1 MAISESIKYI
11 GASTHDLDL
20 FEGQYTVPNGMAYNS
35 YLIDDEKIAIMDT
48 VDKIVTSKWL
58 DNLKNALA
66 GKEPTYLIIQH
77 LEPDHSANVNTVIE
91 MYPNITLVCTAKA
104 KSMLGQFGIKSEN
117 VLTVGEGDELSLGS
131 HTLKFILAPMVHWPE
146 VMLSY
151 EISEKALF
159 SADAFGK
166 FGAIDADENW
176 NCEARRYY
184 FNIVGKYGLPVSN
197 LLKKAS
203 TLEINTIY
211 PLHGPVLT
219 DTIPEVLNLY
229 KITRQLPSTAVL
241 HAGIARSPALA
252 GKGHV
257 VPSLFERL
265 GEDPDILGK
274 MTDVITRLAQLPR
287 VASREQRRTRRR
299 RFRIRSVT
307 ILEQHTPCGHTV
319 ENRRRDPLAA
329 ISPEMKPC
337 GIVGDAEQNIR
348 TAHRIILP
356 VNRDQSA
363 QCGGSPKYKIT
374 SHRSHIVYC
383 KIPGGPE
390 RRRGVTNL
398 HWQYNG
404 CRTDRLSRSSPKW
417 HLPTVR
423 Y

>member
-20 FEGQYTVPNGMAYNS
+20 FEGQYTVANGMAYNS

-58 DNLKNALA
+58 DNLKNALD

-166 FGAIDADENW
+166 FGALDIDESW

-184 FNIVGKYGLPVSN
+184 FNIVGKYGIPVSN

-219 DTIPEVLNLY
+219 DTIPEVLKLY
-229 KITRQLPSTAVL
+229 TTWAAYEPEDEGVFIAYASMHGNTAEAANKMKEILEAKGAAKVAIADLSRDDMAECVEDAFRYSTLLCMAPSYDGGVFLPMADFIHHLKSKL
-241 HAGIARSPALA
+241 YQNR
-252 GKGHV
+252 
-257 VPSLFERL
+257 
-265 GEDPDILGK
+265 
-274 MTDVITRLAQLPR
+274 R
-287 VASREQRRTRRR
+287 VALVENASWAPSAVKAMKAEFEQMKNIDLIEST
-299 RFRIRSVT
+299 VT
-307 ILEQHTPCGHTV
+307 IKTTV
-319 ENRRRDPLAA
+319 KESDIEALSNLAD
-329 ISPEMKPC
+329 E
-337 GIVGDAEQNIR
+337 
-348 TAHRIILP
+348 IL
-356 VNRDQSA
+356 
-363 QCGGSPKYKIT
+363 K
-374 SHRSHIVYC
+374 
-383 KIPGGPE
+383 
-390 RRRGVTNL
+390 
-398 HWQYNG
+398 
-404 CRTDRLSRSSPKW
+404 
-417 HLPTVR
+417 
-423 Y
+423 

>member
-11 GASTHDLDL
+11 GASTHELDL
-20 FEGQYTVPNGMAYNS
+20 FEGQYTAPNGMAYNS
-35 YLIDDEKIAIMDT
+35 YLIDDEKIAILDT

-58 DNLKNALA
+58 DNLKNALD

-166 FGAIDADENW
+166 FGALDIDESW

-219 DTIPEVLNLY
+219 DTIPEVLKLY
-229 KITRQLPSTAVL
+229 TTWAAYEPEDEGVFIAYASMHGNTAEAANKMKEILEAKGAAKVAIADLSRDDMAECVEDAFRYSTLLCMAPSYDGGVFLPMADFIHHLKSKL
-241 HAGIARSPALA
+241 YQNR
-252 GKGHV
+252 
-257 VPSLFERL
+257 
-265 GEDPDILGK
+265 
-274 MTDVITRLAQLPR
+274 R
-287 VASREQRRTRRR
+287 VALVENASWAPSAVKAMKAEFEQMKNIDLIENT
-299 RFRIRSVT
+299 VT
-307 ILEQHTPCGHTV
+307 IKTTV
-319 ENRRRDPLAA
+319 KESDIEALSNLAD
-329 ISPEMKPC
+329 E
-337 GIVGDAEQNIR
+337 
-348 TAHRIILP
+348 IL
-356 VNRDQSA
+356 
-363 QCGGSPKYKIT
+363 K
-374 SHRSHIVYC
+374 
-383 KIPGGPE
+383 
-390 RRRGVTNL
+390 
-398 HWQYNG
+398 
-404 CRTDRLSRSSPKW
+404 
-417 HLPTVR
+417 
-423 Y
+423 

>member
-11 GASTHDLDL
+11 GASTHELDL
-20 FEGQYTVPNGMAYNS
+20 FEGQYTAPNGMAYNS

-58 DNLKNALA
+58 DNLKNALD

-166 FGAIDADENW
+166 FGALDIDESW

-184 FNIVGKYGLPVSN
+184 FNIVGKYGIPVSN

-219 DTIPEVLNLY
+219 DTIPEVLKLY
-229 KITRQLPSTAVL
+229 TTWAAYEPEDEGVFIAYASMHGNTAKAANKMKEILEAKGAAKVAIADLSRDDMAECVEDAFRYSTLLCMAPSYDGGVFLPMADFIHHLKSKL
-241 HAGIARSPALA
+241 YQNR
-252 GKGHV
+252 
-257 VPSLFERL
+257 
-265 GEDPDILGK
+265 
-274 MTDVITRLAQLPR
+274 R
-287 VASREQRRTRRR
+287 VALVENASWAPSAVKAMKAEFEQMKNIDLIENT
-299 RFRIRSVT
+299 VT
-307 ILEQHTPCGHTV
+307 IKTTV
-319 ENRRRDPLAA
+319 KESDIEALSNLAD
-329 ISPEMKPC
+329 E
-337 GIVGDAEQNIR
+337 
-348 TAHRIILP
+348 IL
-356 VNRDQSA
+356 
-363 QCGGSPKYKIT
+363 K
-374 SHRSHIVYC
+374 
-383 KIPGGPE
+383 
-390 RRRGVTNL
+390 
-398 HWQYNG
+398 
-404 CRTDRLSRSSPKW
+404 
-417 HLPTVR
+417 
-423 Y
+423 

>member
-58 DNLKNALA
+58 DNLKNALD

-104 KSMLGQFGIKSEN
+104 KSMLGQFGINSEN

-166 FGAIDADENW
+166 FGALDIDESW

-219 DTIPEVLNLY
+219 DTIPEVLKLY
-229 KITRQLPSTAVL
+229 KTWAAYEPEDEGVFIAYASMHGNTAKAANKMKEILEAKGAAKVAIGDLSRDDMAKCVENAFRYSTLLCMAPSYDGGVFLPMADFIHHLKSKL
-241 HAGIARSPALA
+241 YQNR
-252 GKGHV
+252 
-257 VPSLFERL
+257 
-265 GEDPDILGK
+265 
-274 MTDVITRLAQLPR
+274 R
-287 VASREQRRTRRR
+287 VALVENASWAPSAVKAMKAEFEQMKNIDLIENT
-299 RFRIRSVT
+299 VT
-307 ILEQHTPCGHTV
+307 IKTTV
-319 ENRRRDPLAA
+319 KESDIEALSNLAD
-329 ISPEMKPC
+329 E
-337 GIVGDAEQNIR
+337 
-348 TAHRIILP
+348 IL
-356 VNRDQSA
+356 
-363 QCGGSPKYKIT
+363 K
-374 SHRSHIVYC
+374 
-383 KIPGGPE
+383 
-390 RRRGVTNL
+390 
-398 HWQYNG
+398 
-404 CRTDRLSRSSPKW
+404 
-417 HLPTVR
+417 
-423 Y
+423 

>member
-20 FEGQYTVPNGMAYNS
+20 FEGQYTVANGMAYNS

-58 DNLKNALA
+58 DNLKNALD

-166 FGAIDADENW
+166 FGALDIDESW

-184 FNIVGKYGLPVSN
+184 FNIVGKYGIPVSN

-219 DTIPEVLNLY
+219 DTIPEVLKLY
-229 KITRQLPSTAVL
+229 TTWAAYEPEDEGVFIAYASMHGNTAEAANKMKEILEAKGAAKVAIADLSRDDMAECVEDAFRYSTLLCMAPSYDGGVFLPMADFIHHLKSKL
-241 HAGIARSPALA
+241 YQNR
-252 GKGHV
+252 
-257 VPSLFERL
+257 
-265 GEDPDILGK
+265 
-274 MTDVITRLAQLPR
+274 R
-287 VASREQRRTRRR
+287 VALVENASWAPSAVKAMKAEFEQMKNIDLIENT
-299 RFRIRSVT
+299 VT
-307 ILEQHTPCGHTV
+307 IKTTV
-319 ENRRRDPLAA
+319 KESDIEALSNLAD
-329 ISPEMKPC
+329 E
-337 GIVGDAEQNIR
+337 
-348 TAHRIILP
+348 IL
-356 VNRDQSA
+356 
-363 QCGGSPKYKIT
+363 K
-374 SHRSHIVYC
+374 
-383 KIPGGPE
+383 
-390 RRRGVTNL
+390 
-398 HWQYNG
+398 
-404 CRTDRLSRSSPKW
+404 
-417 HLPTVR
+417 
-423 Y
+423 

>member
-11 GASTHDLDL
+11 GASTHELDL
-20 FEGQYTVPNGMAYNS
+20 FEGQYTAPNGMAYNS
-35 YLIDDEKIAIMDT
+35 YLIDDEKIAILDT

-58 DNLKNALA
+58 DNLKNALD

-166 FGAIDADENW
+166 FGALDIDESW

-184 FNIVGKYGLPVSN
+184 FNIVGKYGIPVSN

-219 DTIPEVLNLY
+219 DTIPEVLKLY
-229 KITRQLPSTAVL
+229 TTWAAYEPEDEGVFIAYASMHGNTAEAANKMKELLEAKGAAKVAIADLSRDDMAECVEDAFRYSTLLCMAPSYDGGVFLPMADFIHHLKSKL
-241 HAGIARSPALA
+241 YQNR
-252 GKGHV
+252 
-257 VPSLFERL
+257 
-265 GEDPDILGK
+265 
-274 MTDVITRLAQLPR
+274 R
-287 VASREQRRTRRR
+287 VALVENASWAPSAVKAMKAEFEQMKNIDLIENT
-299 RFRIRSVT
+299 VT
-307 ILEQHTPCGHTV
+307 IKTTV
-319 ENRRRDPLAA
+319 KESDIEALSNLAD
-329 ISPEMKPC
+329 E
-337 GIVGDAEQNIR
+337 
-348 TAHRIILP
+348 IL
-356 VNRDQSA
+356 
-363 QCGGSPKYKIT
+363 K
-374 SHRSHIVYC
+374 
-383 KIPGGPE
+383 
-390 RRRGVTNL
+390 
-398 HWQYNG
+398 
-404 CRTDRLSRSSPKW
+404 
-417 HLPTVR
+417 
-423 Y
+423 

>member
-11 GASTHDLDL
+11 GASTHELDL
-20 FEGQYTVPNGMAYNS
+20 FEGQYTVANGMAYNS
-35 YLIDDEKIAIMDT
+35 YLIDDEKIAILDT

-58 DNLKNALA
+58 DNLKNALD

-104 KSMLGQFGIKSEN
+104 KSMLEQFGIKSEN

-166 FGAIDADENW
+166 FGALDIDESW

-184 FNIVGKYGLPVSN
+184 FNIVGKYGIPVSN

-219 DTIPEVLNLY
+219 DTIPEVLKLY
-229 KITRQLPSTAVL
+229 TTWAAYEPEDEGVFIAYASMHGNTAEAANKMKEILEAKGAAKVAIADLSRNDMAECVEDAFRYSTLLCMAPSYDGGVFLPMADFIHHLKSKL
-241 HAGIARSPALA
+241 YQNR
-252 GKGHV
+252 
-257 VPSLFERL
+257 
-265 GEDPDILGK
+265 
-274 MTDVITRLAQLPR
+274 R
-287 VASREQRRTRRR
+287 VALIENASWAPSAVKAMKAEFEQMKNIDLIENT
-299 RFRIRSVT
+299 VT
-307 ILEQHTPCGHTV
+307 IKTTV
-319 ENRRRDPLAA
+319 KESDIEALSNLAD
-329 ISPEMKPC
+329 E
-337 GIVGDAEQNIR
+337 
-348 TAHRIILP
+348 IL
-356 VNRDQSA
+356 
-363 QCGGSPKYKIT
+363 K
-374 SHRSHIVYC
+374 
-383 KIPGGPE
+383 
-390 RRRGVTNL
+390 
-398 HWQYNG
+398 
-404 CRTDRLSRSSPKW
+404 
-417 HLPTVR
+417 
-423 Y
+423 

>member
-11 GASTHDLDL
+11 GASTHELDL
-20 FEGQYTVPNGMAYNS
+20 FEGQYTAPNGMAYNS
-35 YLIDDEKIAIMDT
+35 YLIDDEKIAILDT

-58 DNLKNALA
+58 DNLKNALD

-166 FGAIDADENW
+166 FGALDIDESW

-184 FNIVGKYGLPVSN
+184 FNIVGKYGIPVSN

-219 DTIPEVLNLY
+219 DTIPEVLKLY
-229 KITRQLPSTAVL
+229 TTWAAYEPEDEGVFIAYASMHGNTAEAANKMKEILESKGAAKVAIADLSRDDMAECVEDAFRYSTLLCMAPSYDGGVFLPMADFIHHLKSKL
-241 HAGIARSPALA
+241 YQNR
-252 GKGHV
+252 
-257 VPSLFERL
+257 
-265 GEDPDILGK
+265 
-274 MTDVITRLAQLPR
+274 R
-287 VASREQRRTRRR
+287 VALVENASWAPSAVKAMKAEFEQMKNIDLIENT
-299 RFRIRSVT
+299 VT
-307 ILEQHTPCGHTV
+307 IKTTV
-319 ENRRRDPLAA
+319 KESDIEALSTLAD
-329 ISPEMKPC
+329 E
-337 GIVGDAEQNIR
+337 
-348 TAHRIILP
+348 IL
-356 VNRDQSA
+356 
-363 QCGGSPKYKIT
+363 K
-374 SHRSHIVYC
+374 
-383 KIPGGPE
+383 
-390 RRRGVTNL
+390 
-398 HWQYNG
+398 
-404 CRTDRLSRSSPKW
+404 
-417 HLPTVR
+417 
-423 Y
+423 